1 MPKFRKTFTPIKVSQ
16 GDRKVVYKLSQHG
29 FYDMTLDEPAIS
41 LMTDFRLLHAKRISM
56 HASIEEALQK
66 MHEMNMRMLVAI
78 DPADGH
84 VVGLTT
90 ASYLQSEE
98 LFITL
103 QRKGLKRKDAHVSD
117 VMMDKERMNFVRY
130 DDVCKARIG
139 DILETLSELQMQ
151 YAFVTHDEAGE
162 HCIRGLFSAR
172 EISLQL
178 EIDIDPNVTTP
189 PRTFA
194 QLIGAIHKSRTGG

>member
-1 MPKFRKTFTPIKVSQ
+1 MPKFRKTFKPIEVTQ
-16 GDRKVVYKLSQHG
+16 GDRKVTYVLSKHG
-29 FYDMTLDEPAIS
+29 FYDLTLEEPAIS

-56 HASIEEALQK
+56 HATIPEALQK
-66 MHEMNMRMLVAI
+66 MHEMNMRMLVVI
-78 DPADGH
+78 DPADEH

-90 ASYLQSEE
+90 ASYLQGED

-103 QRKGLKRKDAHVSD
+103 QRKGLKRNDAHISD

-130 DDVCKARIG
+130 DDVVDARIG
-139 DILETLSELQMQ
+139 DMLETLAELQMQ
-151 YAFVTHDEAGE
+151 YAFVTHDEEGK

-172 EISLQL
+172 EIALQL
-178 EIDIDPNVTTP
+178 EIDIDPNTTTP
-189 PRTFA
+189 PRTFS